1 MLNLLNFSKN
11 KLHHRCFDNN
21 LQKFL
26 LTITLE
32 NVPDIFFDGCFN
44 GQLMLKQL
52 SNLNF
57 KWKEFIKMMPSLLAV
72 REICDI
78 LVVGEDLPNV
88 VKIDQESS
96 PVSLLS
102 P

>member
-1 MLNLLNFSKN
+1 
-11 KLHHRCFDNN
+11 
-21 LQKFL
+21 
-26 LTITLE
+26 
-32 NVPDIFFDGCFN
+32 
-44 GQLMLKQL
+44 
-52 SNLNF
+52 
-57 KWKEFIKMMPSLLAV
+57 MPSLLAV

-96 PVSLLS
+96 PVSLPS

>member
-1 MLNLLNFSKN
+1 MS
-11 KLHHRCFDNN
+11 
-21 LQKFL
+21 
-26 LTITLE
+26 
-32 NVPDIFFDGCFN
+32 PDIFFDGCFN
-44 GQLMLKQL
+44 GRLMLKQL

-96 PVSLLS
+96 PVSLPS